1 MILGFYKE
9 QKEEYAHLIQRT
21 LQEHLIDQQT
31 MQKEFEE
38 MMTENPNIKRQNTPI
53 RKDTVVKRRKMSYG
67 AVVRNDDEEE
77 EIDDDSVRTHHRR
90 RTGAMTAASPFFG
103 MGMNTTG
110 LMMHSVLQQ
119 RDKRILMGCPNPMPP
134 SSSENMRKWLRTT
147 LTRRRWTHFPGI
159 LRVQQPTDW
168 K

>member
-1 MILGFYKE
+1 MILGLYKE

-119 RDKRILMGCPNPMPP
+119 RDIREFDGMLESNASKFIREYEKMVANYTDQAKVDTFP
-134 SSSENMRKWLRTT
+134 RY
-147 LTRRRWTHFPGI
+147 LTGAAAN
-159 LRVQQPTDW
+159 
-168 K
+168 